1 MKIQAT
7 KDSFGFRNTYWYK
20 GDVTELGKGEKMPS
34 HFEPLDKPAKGG
46 QDQKDQKSGNN
57 DQQ

>member
-1 MKIQAT
+1 MKIRAT

-34 HFEPLDKPAKGG
+34 HFESLDSASKASP
-46 QDQKDQKSGNN
+46 DQKDQKSGT
-57 DQQ
+57 DDKK